1 MAMVISVRSKV
12 VTVALV
18 SGFGLAL
25 ILIIGSVLGWFDSDT
40 RDYSGPSYGLHQRLD
55 ASNFSQVLVLLLLP
69 FAETLEIGKEQGK
82 QQM

>member
-1 MAMVISVRSKV
+1 MAMVISARSKV

-25 ILIIGSVLGWFDSDT
+25 ILIIGSVLGWFDADT

-55 ASNFSQVLVLLLLP
+55 ASNISQVLVPLLLSLQ
-69 FAETLEIGKEQGK
+69 TDTGNC
-82 QQM
+82 